1 MTTATPPPVN
11 PLVLFEAALDGAP
24 VTAVHLSHT
33 APVDV
38 AAWTA
43 EQDFVDEAVVA
54 LCEGPVLDVGC
65 GPGRFAA
72 ALAARGVPALGID
85 VSRDAVRR
93 ARERGAMALRRA
105 VEGPVPGAGRWGT
118 VLLADGNIGI
128 GGDPR
133 RLLRRCRDLARPGGQ
148 VLVEADPDPELDV
161 TGPLVLHAGDGRR
174 SRPLPWAR
182 AGSLVLRSIADE
194 LGLAVAQEWTL
205 STRVWLSLRTSPHA
219 LSSPR

>member
-1 MTTATPPPVN
+1 MTAAASGPVN
-11 PLVLFEAALDGAP
+11 PLVLFEAALGGAP
-24 VTAVHLSHT
+24 VTAVHLTHA

-43 EQDFVDEAVVA
+43 ERDAVDEAIVA

-85 VSRDAVRR
+85 VSRAAVRR
-93 ARERGAMALRRA
+93 ARARGAVALRRA
-105 VEGPVPGAGRWGT
+105 VEGPVPGEGRWGT

-128 GGDPR
+128 GGDAR
-133 RLLRRCRDLARPGGQ
+133 GLLRRCSELARPGGLL
-148 VLVEADPDPELDV
+148 LVEADPDPEMNV
-161 TGPLVLHAGDGRR
+161 SGPLVLHAEDGRR

-182 AGSLVLRSIADE
+182 VGSLPLRAIGDE
-194 LGLAVAQEWTL
+194 LGLVVEQEWEL
-205 STRVWLSLRTSPHA
+205 AGRVLLSLRSGSA
-219 LSSPR
+219 K

>member
-1 MTTATPPPVN
+1 MTTAASPPVN
-11 PLVLFEAALDGAP
+11 PLVLFEAALGGAS
-24 VTAVHLSHT
+24 VTAVHLTHA

-43 EQDFVDEAVVA
+43 EQDAVDEAIVA

-72 ALAARGVPALGID
+72 ALAACGVPALGID
-85 VSRDAVRR
+85 ISRAAVRR
-93 ARERGAMALRRA
+93 ARARGAVALRRA
-105 VEGPVPGAGRWGT
+105 VEGPLPGEGRWGT

-133 RLLRRCRDLARPGGQ
+133 SLLKRCRDLARPGGLL
-148 VLVEADPDPELDV
+148 LVEADPDQETDV
-161 TGPLVLHAGDGRR
+161 SGPLVLHAEDGRR

-182 AGSLVLRSIADE
+182 AGSKVLRVIAGE
-194 LGLAVAQEWTL
+194 LDLVVTEEWELAG
-205 STRVWLSLRTSPHA
+205 RVMMSMRT
-219 LSSPR
+219 PRTAEPR